1 MILSIVVTCGR
12 MKLALENN
20 LYTSSPRGAYCL
32 CLCRSEADLVGD
44 RPVISPMKFASPSSL
59 LLGPE
64 PPVSKRNARG
74 IAFGIHVV
82 HRGWALLALIITARG
97 TRSLSWDNA
106 FSSPEG
112 CPHHPNSFQRISSFF
127 LASAR
132 IARSIWRNSR

>member
-1 MILSIVVTCGR
+1 

-20 LYTSSPRGAYCL
+20 LYTSSPRGTYCL

-64 PPVSKRNARG
+64 PPVSERNARG
-74 IAFGIHVV
+74 IAFGIHVA
-82 HRGWALLALIITARG
+82 HRGWAPLALIITARG

-112 CPHHPNSFQRISSFF
+112 SAPLELLSTHLFF
-127 LASAR
+127 FFSERENREIYLEE
-132 IARSIWRNSR
+132 